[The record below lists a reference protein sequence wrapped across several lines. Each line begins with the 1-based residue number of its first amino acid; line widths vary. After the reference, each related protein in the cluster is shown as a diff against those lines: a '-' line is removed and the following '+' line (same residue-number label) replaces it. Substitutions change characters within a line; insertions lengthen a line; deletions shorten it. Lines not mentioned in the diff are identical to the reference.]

1 MLRTLTRLGYLAVAV
16 AVVPGCAPAVVGGAA
31 GAATVAMDPRSA
43 GTQLDDQT
51 IEVKTYDLVRRD
63 PELTDPSVPS
73 LIDPVAPPP
82 ELRSHIEV
90 TSYNG
95 VVLLVGETPSAE
107 SRERLASG
115 VGAIDKVRRVHNELV
130 VGAPSSDQA
139 RAGDALL
146 TLKVRSRLLAEKDFD
161 SDAVKVVTNARTVYL
176 MGLVSRQQ
184 ADIATAVARSTPG
197 VERVV
202 RLFEYLG

>member
-1 MLRTLTRLGYLAVAV
+1 VAV